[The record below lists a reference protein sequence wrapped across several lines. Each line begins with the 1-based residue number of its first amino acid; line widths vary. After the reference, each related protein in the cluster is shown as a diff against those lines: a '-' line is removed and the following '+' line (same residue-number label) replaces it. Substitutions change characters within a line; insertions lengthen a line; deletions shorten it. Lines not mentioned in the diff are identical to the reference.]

1 MLYWCFQLLDI
12 MAKIHKTYTTEHKK
26 DIILSVLAR
35 KTTIQKVAAQEGIAP
50 TLVSLWKKQ
59 AEDAIEER
67 FKPQP
72 RGRRKAEECPEAAAE
87 ELNKLRAEL
96 RKARTKIARLETTL
110 DRESKRMREF
120 NKLIES
126 WGFRLVA
133 QRGTKTINDQ

>member
-1 MLYWCFQLLDI
+1 

-72 RGRRKAEECPEAAAE
+72 RGRRKAEDCPETAAE
-87 ELNKLRAEL
+87 ELQKLRKEL
-96 RKARTKIARLETTL
+96 RKAQNKIDRLETTL
-110 DRESKRMREF
+110 QRESQRMREF
-120 NKLIES
+120 NALIES
-126 WGFRLVA
+126 WGFRLVVT
-133 QRGTKTINDQ
+133 RGAKTIDD